1 MNPLDTLDDRQLRGF
16 FRRSKTEMSCM
27 DKPKLFLKQLRDHK
41 LILEEKFQEMIR
53 IKRKEV
59 MQDNVYELL
68 NWIETERPRKI
79 RLFWICVFK
88 EFIMTQCP
96 TLKRLQDSLR
106 SLPNGENAEIWT
118 LDKYRHHLPVTC
130 GDEQGTLYRDKL
142 AKGEPCI
149 LRSKKWYT
157 PCAFQKLGGKLSR
170 RNWKTSIRCKDT
182 TLEKLLKD
190 RHLTCPGYNK
200 SKAKKSTL
208 PCSSNTVSAI
218 SESEEE
224 MEEEEGEE
232 EELQANPDEEVSMED
247 EVELQGNDCSTQN
260 SDTGS
265 FPLSDEESSGEHARE
280 GLSEDK
286 SMGKERGGRD
296 KLGSFCDRDEQQ
308 GHSSSQ
314 ASPRKRKPTFGSLPK
329 GENVEIWTLDKYRHQ
344 LPVTC
349 GDEQGTLYRDK
360 LAKGEPCIL
369 RNNEWYTPRAF
380 QKLSGKGSRSN
391 WKKSI
396 RCNDTTLEKLLKNGH
411 LTCPGY
417 NKCKAKKSTL
427 PCSSNTVSAVSESEE
442 EMEEEEGEEEEL
454 QANPGEEEVS
464 MEDEVELQG
473 NDCST
478 QRSDTDQGD
487 NLEEVTDERPRVGQN
502 EFRVIC
508 GALSGMLHKSR
519 FASGRCGKS
528 IRTED
533 RWMSPV
539 EFVAQGSAMPDALWR
554 RDIQWEGQ
562 PLSSSLIERK
572 ILHLHSEQCDCS
584 LCHPDPQ
591 ALKEQKSD
599 EYCFV
604 CGRWGDLVM
613 CDHCPRSFH
622 QKCHLPQLDPSI
634 LGNEYLPRTTY
645 EETLMIPVSNQML
658 PCHYLLLSL
667 YHADKDHIFAKDPCI
682 DVRGYSSQIVTPM
695 WLDKITEQLLDQQYT
710 IGMLLTDIQL
720 IFSNCDQFNQNKP
733 EFRDMGIKLKE
744 FYEQFVEKVFRRQ

>member
-1 MNPLDTLDDRQLRGF
+1 MNPLDTLDDRQLQGF
-16 FRRSKTEMSCM
+16 FRRSKTEMSRM
-27 DKPKLFLKQLRDHK
+27 DKPQSFLKQLRDHE
-41 LILEEKFQEMIR
+41 LIPEEKYKEMIR
-53 IKRKEV
+53 IKSKEV

-68 NWIETERPRKI
+68 NWIETERPCNI

-88 EFIMTQCP
+88 EFIMTQYP

-118 LDKYRHHLPVTC
+118 LDKYRHQLPVTC
-130 GDEQGTLYRDKL
+130 GDKQGTLDRDKL
-142 AKGEPCI
+142 EKGEPCI
-149 LRSKKWYT
+149 RSNNEWYT
-157 PCAFQKLGGKLSR
+157 PMEFEKLGGKESSK
-170 RNWKTSIRCKDT
+170 NWKQSIHFQGLPLKAL
-182 TLEKLLKD
+182 LEHGL
-190 RHLTCPGYNK
+190 LTCPGYNK

-208 PCSSNTVSAI
+208 PCSSNT
-218 SESEEE
+218 
-224 MEEEEGEE
+224 
-232 EELQANPDEEVSMED
+232 
-247 EVELQGNDCSTQN
+247 
-260 SDTGS
+260 GS
-265 FPLSDEESSGEHARE
+265 FPLPDEESSGEHARE

-296 KLGSFCDRDEQQ
+296 KLRSFCDRDEQQ

-349 GDEQGTLYRDK
+349 GDERGTLYRDK

-369 RNNEWYTPRAF
+369 RNNVWYTPRAF

-396 RCNDTTLEKLLKNGH
+396 RCNDTTLKKLLKDGH

-417 NKCKAKKSTL
+417 NKSKAKKSTL
-427 PCSSNTVSAVSESEE
+427 PCSSNTVSAIPESEE

-454 QANPGEEEVS
+454 QANPDEEEVS
-464 MEDEVELQG
+464 VEDEVELQG

-478 QRSDTDQGD
+478 QRSDTDQGA

-519 FASGRCGKS
+519 FASGRCGNS

-539 EFVAQGSAMPDALWR
+539 EFVEQGSAMPNALWR

-562 PLSSSLIERK
+562 PLSSLIERK
-572 ILHLHSEQCDCS
+572 MLHLHPEQCDCP
-584 LCHPDPQ
+584 LCHPDPKV
-591 ALKEQKSD
+591 LEEQKND
-599 EYCFV
+599 DYCFV
-604 CGRWGDLVM
+604 CGRLGDLVM

-634 LGNEYLPRTTY
+634 VEDDSKWMCTFCIWNMNEYLPRMTY
-645 EETLMIPVSNQML
+645 EETLMHPVSKHML
-658 PCHYLLLSL
+658 QCHYLLLSL
-667 YHADKDHIFAKDPCI
+667 YNADKDHIFAKDPCI
-682 DVRGYSSQIVTPM
+682 HVRGYSSQIVTPM

-720 IFSNCDQFNQNKP
+720 IFSNCDKFNQNTP

-744 FYEQFVEKVFRRQ
+744 FYEQEEEKVFRRQ

>member
-1 MNPLDTLDDRQLRGF
+1 MNPLDFLDENQLQVF
-16 FRRSKTEMSCM
+16 FRCNKTEMSCM
-27 DKPKLFLKQLRDHK
+27 DKPQTFLNQLRDHK
-41 LILEEKFQEMIR
+41 LILEEKYKMIR
-53 IKRKEV
+53 IKSIDK
-59 MQDNVYELL
+59 MKTSVYELL
-68 NWIETERPRKI
+68 DWIETERPRTI
-79 RLFWICVFK
+79 RLFWTCVFK
-88 EFIMTQCP
+88 EIITTQYP
-96 TLKRLQDSLR
+96 TLKRLRDSLLDG
-106 SLPNGENAEIWT
+106 SFQFFDGEDS
-118 LDKYRHHLPVTC
+118 DKHTR
-130 GDEQGTLYRDKL
+130 
-142 AKGEPCI
+142 
-149 LRSKKWYT
+149 
-157 PCAFQKLGGKLSR
+157 GGL
-170 RNWKTSIRCKDT
+170 
-182 TLEKLLKD
+182 
-190 RHLTCPGYNK
+190 
-200 SKAKKSTL
+200 
-208 PCSSNTVSAI
+208 
-218 SESEEE
+218 SEEE
-224 MEEEEGEE
+224 YPEKERGGRGKRGSFCDRDDRQGQSSS
-232 EELQANPDEEVSMED
+232 QATPRKRRNLMKP
-247 EVELQGNDCSTQN
+247 TF
-260 SDTGS
+260 GS

-314 ASPRKRKPTFGSLPK
+314 ASPRKRKPTFASLPK
-329 GENVEIWTLDKYRHQ
+329 GENVEVWTWDLFRHQ

-349 GDEQGTLYRDK
+349 GDEQGMLYRNK

-369 RNNEWYTPRAF
+369 RSKKWYTPCAF
-380 QKLSGKGSRSN
+380 EKLSGKLSCKN

-396 RCNDTTLEKLLKNGH
+396 RCKDTTLEKLLKDGH

-417 NKCKAKKSTL
+417 NKSKAKKSTL
-427 PCSSNTVSAVSESEE
+427 PCSSNTVSAISESEE

-454 QANPGEEEVS
+454 QANLDEEEVS

-519 FASGRCGKS
+519 FASGRCGNS

-539 EFVAQGSAMPDALWR
+539 EFVEQGSAMLNAPWR

-562 PLSSSLIERK
+562 PLSSLIERK
-572 ILHLHSEQCDCS
+572 MLHLHSEQCDCP
-584 LCHPDPQ
+584 LCHPDPKV
-591 ALKEQKSD
+591 LEEQKND
-599 EYCFV
+599 DYCFV
-604 CGRWGDLVM
+604 CGRRGDLVM

-634 LGNEYLPRTTY
+634 VEDDSKWMCTFCIWNRNEYFFRMTY
-645 EETLMIPVSNQML
+645 EDTLMHPVSNHML

-667 YHADKDHIFAKDPCI
+667 YNADKDHIFAKDPCI
-682 DVRGYSSQIVTPM
+682 HVRGYSSQIMTPM
-695 WLDKITEQLLDQQYT
+695 WLDKITELLGQQYT
-710 IGMLLTDIQL
+710 VGQLLTDIQL
-720 IFSNCDQFNQNKP
+720 IFSNCDKFNQNRP

-744 FYEQFVEKVFRRQ
+744 FYEQVVEKVFRRQ